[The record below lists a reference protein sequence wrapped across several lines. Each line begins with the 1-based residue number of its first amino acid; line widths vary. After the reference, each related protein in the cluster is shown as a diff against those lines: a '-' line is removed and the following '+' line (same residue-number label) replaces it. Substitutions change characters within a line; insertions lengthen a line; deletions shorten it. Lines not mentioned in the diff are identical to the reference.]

1 MKFLNIKVIIVC
13 LLTLSLSAQQ
23 KLEKAS
29 QSIKTN
35 KDVVINLNTTHTDI
49 EIDTWNKNYIE
60 VEAYMESDKLTK
72 EQLKTALKAWKVNV
86 NGTTDEVT
94 IESNKSGG
102 LWEIAEIG
110 NLDNKSLEALT
121 LLEGQLAEMPVITDM
136 PELLV
141 ELESLKALEGLKAL
155 ENMAVIHEQLN
166 RPNMPKLPELPEL
179 PEGIS
184 NVNFDYSKYKEEGE
198 KYLEEWSKT
207 YEKKYGKEYK
217 EKMKAW
223 AKEFSKVDFKA
234 YERDMEAWGKDFGE
248 QFSEKFG
255 KNFEKDMEAWGEKF
269 GKEFGEKVGK
279 KMEAWGKNFEKEFAE
294 KMEGNA
300 LIMEERAKILEN
312 ESKELARILEERSSN
327 NNLLFESGTHQKV
340 RKVIKIK
347 MPKKAKLKLNVKHG
361 ELKMVSVIHNP
372 KGHVAHATIQAD
384 NINGSDT
391 SINVSYSEI
400 AVNDWN
406 DGELKLN
413 YVETAKLKNV
423 SNLILNSVSSNVT
436 VDHLGGNTVIDGS
449 FGDLII
455 RDILPTFNNLNI
467 VLENSDAVIQL
478 PKNVNHNFRYSGKQ
492 STFKHPKEN
501 RNGDF
506 TFNTGQ
512 ADTNKAIMV
521 RAKYST
527 VIMK

>member
-1 MKFLNIKVIIVC
+1 M
-13 LLTLSLSAQQ
+13 TLQLSAQQ

-29 QSIKTN
+29 QSIKAN

-49 EIDTWNKNYIE
+49 EVDTWNKGYIE
-60 VEAYMESDKLTK
+60 VEAYIESDKLTK
-72 EQLKTALKAWKVNV
+72 EQLEVALKAWKVNI

-94 IESNKSGG
+94 IDSNKSGG
-102 LWEIAEIG
+102 LWEIAEVR
-110 NLDNKSLEALT
+110 NLDDKSFEALK
-121 LLEGQLAEMPVITDM
+121 LIEGQLADMPVITEM

-141 ELESLKALEGLKAL
+141 ELESLKALEALKSL
-155 ENMAVIHEQLN
+155 ENMTVIQEQLQFS
-166 RPNMPKLPELPEL
+166 NMPELPELPEL

-184 NVNFDYSKYKEEGE
+184 NVNFDYDKYKEQGE

-234 YERDMEAWGKDFGE
+234 YEKDMEAWGKDFGE

-255 KNFEKDMEAWGEKF
+255 KDFEKDMEAWGEKF
-269 GKEFGEKVGK
+269 GKEFSEKVGK
-279 KMEAWGKNFEKEFAE
+279 KMEVWGKNFERQFAE
-294 KMEGNA
+294 KMEGKA
-300 LIMEERAKILEN
+300 LILEEQAKILEN
-312 ESKELARILEERSSN
+312 ESREYAKLLEKNASKNS
-327 NNLLFESGTHQKV
+327 LFFEGEANQKV

-372 KGHVAHATIQAD
+372 KGHIAHATLQAD

-400 AVNDWN
+400 VVNDWN

-436 VDHLGGNTVIDGS
+436 VDHLGGNTAIDGS

-478 PKNVNHNFRYSGKQ
+478 PKNINHNFRYSGKQ

-512 ADTNKAIMV
+512 ADSNKAIMV

-527 VIMK
+527 VIIK